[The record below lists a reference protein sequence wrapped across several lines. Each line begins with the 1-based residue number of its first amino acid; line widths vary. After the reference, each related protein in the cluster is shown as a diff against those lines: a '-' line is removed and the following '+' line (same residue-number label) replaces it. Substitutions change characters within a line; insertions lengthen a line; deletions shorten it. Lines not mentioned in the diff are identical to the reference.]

1 LSSSVCSSL
10 ARQEKSKTR
19 AWFELV
25 TSLKI
30 VFELEL
36 VRSQKFEF
44 GLAWLDQLVKPKS
57 SLISSLNLSS
67 GQVFKLEI

>member
-1 LSSSVCSSL
+1 M
-10 ARQEKSKTR
+10 
-19 AWFELV
+19 

-36 VRSQKFEF
+36 VGSQKFEF

-57 SLISSLNLSS
+57 SLISSLNSSS